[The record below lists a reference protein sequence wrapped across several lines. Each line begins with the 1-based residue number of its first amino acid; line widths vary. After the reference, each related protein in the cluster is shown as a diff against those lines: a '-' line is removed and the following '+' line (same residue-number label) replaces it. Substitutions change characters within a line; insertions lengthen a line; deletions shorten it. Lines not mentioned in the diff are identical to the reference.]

1 MFWLNDCAESQLEE
15 NDDPQKRTLLDW
27 YCDEIMEQIKKT
39 DEWKNI
45 SNTSNFAEIELGIKS
60 IIKAQPASLFSEN
73 TKLLSK
79 LYPRESPSDLRNY
92 FFLLSHPKNDPNTLS
107 TYQTR
112 FKINP
117 FKLFNYDYFFK
128 KDKPI
133 SYILSKYLGCNV
145 CIYCGRM
152 YTTTIFNGPNKLVRP
167 AFDHYFSKSE
177 NPLMALSFYNLI
189 PSCNYCNSSIKGKRE
204 LNENIHYH
212 PYIDTP
218 ETINQ
223 EFKFSYTPVQGN
235 SSGIITLKTQ
245 NKAEKT
251 TDFFYTEAV
260 YQSHNEFEL
269 KLFLEKRTKYPKSN
283 INTLIASFEAIG
295 MNRKEFY
302 KLLLGEDIGLPY
314 SEELKRP
321 LFKLKNDLAKE
332 IFEDEYKELT
342 T

>member
-1 MFWLNDCAESQLEE
+1 MFWLNDCAKIKLDK
-15 NDDPQKRTLLDW
+15 NDDSQQRSLLDW
-27 YCDEIMEQIKKT
+27 YCEEIFDLISNT
-39 DEWKNI
+39 NEWGNI
-45 SNTSNFAEIELGIKS
+45 SNNMS
-60 IIKAQPASLFSEN
+60 IQPYVKNILKAQPSTLKTEN
-73 TKLLSK
+73 DKLLSK
-79 LYPRESPSDLRNY
+79 LYPGISYKILKRY
-92 FFLLSHPKNDPNTLS
+92 FDLLSHPSKNDRLLKQLKG
-107 TYQTR
+107 YL
-112 FKINP
+112 KINP

-152 YTTTIFNGPNKLVRP
+152 YTTTIFNGPDKLVRP
-167 AFDHYFSKSE
+167 AFDHYFPKSE

-204 LNENIHYH
+204 LDENIHYH
-212 PYIDTP
+212 PYIDNP
-218 ETINQ
+218 KTINQ
-223 EFKFSYTPVQGN
+223 DFKFSYTPVQGN

-245 NKAEKT
+245 NKAKET

-269 KLFLEKRTKYPKSN
+269 KSFLEKRTKYPKSN
-283 INTLIASFEAIG
+283 MNTLIASFEAIG
-295 MNRKEFY
+295 MNRKDFY

-332 IFEDEYKELT
+332 IFKDEYEELT